1 MAQNYLNFSDTHLKA
16 IFDANKNGKLA
27 FFIGAGF
34 SKFCESEFVKI
45 PNWAELILELKKDLN
60 LDNENDFLKIAQM
73 YYLEFGEYQYT
84 KKIKSVF
91 PNDMEPSKFHEL
103 LLNLYPKCII
113 TTNWDDLLEKSVKKQ
128 SLIYDVIKS
137 DSDLV
142 RSVVDRKIIKMHG
155 DFDQHNFVFKEDDYL
170 KYNYNF
176 PLIENYIKGIFTT
189 HTIVF
194 LGYSYSDIDLKMIL
208 KWIDNSSKVSPPRY
222 LLSNKTSS
230 AQEKYL
236 LNHNI
241 FVLSPTEKLSYKEL
255 YSKFFKD
262 LNLYSS
268 TEGLIKR
275 ILNKSEN
282 NEILV
287 EKDLVKIINEK
298 FYYLRQYNSLI
309 PTQIQNKFGN
319 SSIQYHKGGAILSF
333 HDVYLTYDYD
343 KDIRNV
349 YKLYFNYLFNEQG
362 DQNIGD
368 FLDLLAKSGI
378 YHISIDDN
386 PPRSIQESMAF
397 NPNTIKNYKLNNQK
411 FANKI
416 QFDVNDDDWIFLF
429 NEKKYEKIF
438 EKLSSNIKFY
448 IKNKNYIMATIY
460 MANHD
465 LIFENIQRLNLS
477 NEYDKVDELLLSYP
491 KFNWKLK
498 IKDFPGD
505 MQKDLDFLVDFLELK
520 EIYRLFYN
528 FQVVL
533 DKKIEAS
540 TTRANGGI
548 SFSRDEA
555 KFKQILNSTLKFL
568 LINDIYIDLYVEV
581 KDLFSKSL
589 DKYIQSQI
597 IEKKIHLDEIDFYI
611 LIKYFSGK
619 NLKKLITSFLTI
631 DDIKNLSHL
640 NFDMDDRRIKIY
652 LLNSFLNIVKNIDFS
667 RKESLSRT
675 DLEVWLDNVISILP
689 MFNWSEKRLDKIFD
703 EILILLEGRTQSY
716 TFYENIMKFIL
727 LNYRL
732 YSKSTLKIINIF
744 DIFINKILI
753 NNFNGFDSSVIDS
766 NILDNIC
773 YVVYEMG
780 YKYENE
786 KILNKIVSYY
796 SDESLISKKF
806 IIQKL
811 FLRLY
816 RVGSESVKGIIYDF
830 VSRNSNSNLESP
842 EDFMYELDLIQHG
855 FPVKFGFVDQLN
867 DFINKNIPNSLSD
880 FDFITAGIEN
890 NMVAFLEFIVQKK
903 NITELEVCLNNFNE
917 KMSLIKE

>member
-16 IFDANKNGKLA
+16 IYDANRNGKLA

-103 LLNLYPKCII
+103 LFNLYPKCII

-241 FVLSPTEKLSYKEL
+241 FVLSPTEEFSYKEL
-255 YSKFFKD
+255 YSNFFND
-262 LNLYSS
+262 LNLYNS

-275 ILNKSEN
+275 IINKSEN

-287 EKDLVKIINEK
+287 DKDLVKIINEK
-298 FYYLRQYNSLI
+298 FYYLRQYKSLI

-319 SSIQYHKGGAILSF
+319 SSIKYYESGAILSF
-333 HDVYLTYDYD
+333 HDIYLTYDYD
-343 KDIRNV
+343 KDIRSV
-349 YKLYFNYLFNEQG
+349 YKIYFNYLFNEKS
-362 DQNIGD
+362 DPNIGD
-368 FLDLLAKSGI
+368 FLDLLVKSGI
-378 YHISIDDN
+378 YYVSIDDN
-386 PPRSIQESMAF
+386 LPRSIQEAVAF
-397 NPNTIKNYKLNNQK
+397 NPNTIQNDKNNNQI
-411 FANKI
+411 FSNKI
-416 QFDVNDDDWIFLF
+416 QFDVNEDDWIFLF
-429 NEKKYEKIF
+429 NEKKYDKIF
-438 EKLSSNIKFY
+438 ENLLNKIKLY

-465 LIFENIQRLNLS
+465 LICENIQRLNLS
-477 NEYDKVDELLLSYP
+477 NKDDNVDELILNYP

-498 IKDFPGD
+498 VKDFPDD
-505 MQKDLDFLVDFLELK
+505 MQKDLEFLVNFLELK
-520 EIYRLFYN
+520 EIYKLFYN

-533 DKKIEAS
+533 DKKIEAA

-548 SFSRDEA
+548 SFSRDED
-555 KFKQILNSTLKFL
+555 KFKQTLNSTLKFL
-568 LINDIYIDLYVEV
+568 LLNDIYIDLYVEV
-581 KDLFSKSL
+581 KDLFSKSIE
-589 DKYIQSQI
+589 KYIQSQI
-597 IEKKIHLDEIDFYI
+597 IEKKICLDEIDFYI
-611 LIKYFSGK
+611 LIKYFSEK
-619 NLKKLITSFLTI
+619 NVKKLLNSFFTI
-631 DDIKNLSHL
+631 ESKGFSHL
-640 NFDMDDRRIKIY
+640 NFYMDDRRIKIY
-652 LLNSFLNIVKNIDFS
+652 LLNSFLNIVKNIDLS
-667 RKESLSRT
+667 RKESLFRT
-675 DLEVWLDNVISILP
+675 DLEVWFDNIICILP

-703 EILILLEGRTQSY
+703 EILILLENRTRSY
-716 TFYENIMKFIL
+716 TLYENIMRFIL
-727 LNYRL
+727 LNYNL
-732 YSKSTLKIINIF
+732 YHNSTSRIIKIF
-744 DIFINKILI
+744 DILIHKLLI
-753 NNFNGFDSSVIDS
+753 NNFNGFDRTVIDS
-766 NILDNIC
+766 HILDNIC
-773 YVVYEMG
+773 YVISEMG

-786 KILNKIVSYY
+786 KILSKVISYY
-796 SDESLISKKF
+796 SDEPIDIKKLIIK
-806 IIQKL
+806 KL

-816 RVGSESVKGIIYDF
+816 GIGSDNVRSIIYDF
-830 VSRNSNSNLESP
+830 VDKNSDFNLESP
-842 EDFMYELDLIQHG
+842 EDFMYELDLIKNG
-855 FPVKFGFVDQLN
+855 FPVKIGFVDKLN
-867 DFINKNIPNSLSD
+867 EFINNNIPNSLSD
-880 FDFITAGIEN
+880 ISFIKAGVEN
-890 NMVAFLEFIVQKK
+890 GMLAFLDLIVQKK
-903 NITELEVCLNNFNE
+903 NITELEVCLNNFKE
-917 KMSLIKE
+917 KMTLIKE

>member
-16 IFDANKNGKLA
+16 IYDANRNGKLA

-84 KKIKSVF
+84 KKIKSAF

-103 LLNLYPKCII
+103 LFNLYPKCII

-176 PLIENYIKGIFTT
+176 PLLENYIKGIFTT

-255 YSKFFKD
+255 YGKFFND
-262 LNLYSS
+262 LNLYNS

-287 EKDLVKIINEK
+287 DKDLVKIINEK

-319 SSIQYHKGGAILSF
+319 SSIQYHKSGAILSF

-349 YKLYFNYLFNEQG
+349 YKIYFNYLFNEGG

-386 PPRSIQESMAF
+386 HPKSIQEAVSF
-397 NPNTIKNYKLNNQK
+397 NPNTIKNYKDNNQK

-429 NEKKYEKIF
+429 NEEKYEKIF
-438 EKLSSNIKFY
+438 EKLLNKIKLY

-465 LIFENIQRLNLS
+465 LICENIQRLNLS
-477 NEYDKVDELLLSYP
+477 KKNDKVDELLLSYP

-498 IKDFPGD
+498 IKDFPDD
-505 MQKDLDFLVDFLELK
+505 MQKDLEFLVDFLELK
-520 EIYRLFYN
+520 EIYKLFYN

-548 SFSRDEA
+548 SFSRDED
-555 KFKQILNSTLKFL
+555 KFKQTLNSTLKFL
-568 LINDIYIDLYVEV
+568 LINDIYVDLYIEV
-581 KDLFSKSL
+581 KDLFSKSIE
-589 DKYIQSQI
+589 KYIQAQI
-597 IEKKIHLDEIDFYI
+597 IEKNIYLDEIDFYI
-611 LIKYFSGK
+611 LIKYFSEK
-619 NLKKLITSFLTI
+619 NLKKLLKSFFTI
-631 DDIKNLSHL
+631 DSKNFNHL
-640 NFDMDDRRIKIY
+640 NFEMDDRRIKIY
-652 LLNSFLNIVKNIDFS
+652 LLNSFLNVVKNIDYS
-667 RKESLSRT
+667 RKESLFRT
-675 DLEVWLDNVISILP
+675 DLEVWLDNIILILP

-716 TFYENIMKFIL
+716 TIYENIMRFIL
-727 LNYRL
+727 LNYNL
-732 YSKSTLKIINIF
+732 YHNSTSKIIKIF
-744 DIFINKILI
+744 DILINKLLM
-753 NNFNGFDSSVIDS
+753 NKFNGFDSSVINS
-766 NILDNIC
+766 HILDNIC
-773 YVVYEMG
+773 YVISEMG
-780 YKYENE
+780 YKYDNA
-786 KILNKIVSYY
+786 KTLNQFVSCCL
-796 SDESLISKKF
+796 DETLTYKKF

-816 RVGSESVKGIIYDF
+816 AVGSDSVRGIISDF
-830 VSRNSNSNLESP
+830 ISRNSNFNLESP
-842 EDFMYELDLIQHG
+842 EDFMYELDLIQYG
-855 FPVKFGFVDQLN
+855 FPIKVGFIDQLN
-867 DFINKNIPNSLSD
+867 DFINKNIPDSLSD
-880 FDFITAGIEN
+880 LDFIKAGIEK
-890 NMVAFLEFIVQKK
+890 NMVALLEFIVQKK
-903 NITELEVCLNNFNE
+903 NITELGVCLNNFNE
-917 KMSLIKE
+917 KMTLIKK